1 VPSPAAVPDF
11 IEPSQNPCKI
21 LLLQVLAGILDARK
35 QLISESSAV
44 FACIMGVFGTLIYG
58 AARWV
63 DADMTLLGEPIT
75 SRGQGIRYGM

>member
-1 VPSPAAVPDF
+1 VRQAIGWIAAP
-11 IEPSQNPCKI
+11 IAI
-21 LLLQVLAGILDARK
+21 QVLAGILDMNKR
-35 QLISESSAV
+35 LVTESSAV

-58 AARWV
+58 ASRWA